1 MDLMPEEISSI
12 LPTST
17 LSPEERQLIADA
29 VSKGADSYFE
39 SCRQRVPEFV
49 NRHYSLNGAL
59 RIHRKAIGG
68 DLLRAPANLLWGV
81 PYLFTH
87 ASRILLHKAGAKGLS
102 QRLDHIPP
110 GFKTQVQKE
119 IEWLTFTELLML
131 PIDQGER
138 HFDEDALL
146 AEILSQ
152 PELSTPL
159 VEYLEKINT
168 NSQLPDFE
176 AVLRKNLDRYAGTR
190 VAVADLSCGIISLA
204 AGAATFHKLAPGA
217 LSTGSL
223 LAAAI
228 AQQSAISGFLFG
240 QTLGSIYYG
249 IFPAAAS
256 MGLLI
261 ASTGGVLAVLGIF
274 SAVSGVITDPV
285 QRLLGLH
292 QRRLYKFINA
302 LEQEFSQAD
311 SSGFEPK
318 DHYAARIFD
327 LFDLL
332 KTAAGLM
339 R

>member
-1 MDLMPEEISSI
+1 MSDETLSNSSA
-12 LPTST
+12 ST
-17 LSPEERQLIADA
+17 LTTEEKQIISDA
-29 VSKGADSYFE
+29 VAKGATSFFE
-39 SCRQRVPEFV
+39 ACRQRVPAFV
-49 NRHYSLNGAL
+49 NQHYTLNGAL

-68 DLLRAPANLLWGV
+68 DLVRAPANLLWGA
-81 PYLFTH
+81 PYLITH
-87 ASRILLHKAGAKGLS
+87 ASRTLLRKAGARGLS
-102 QRLDHIPP
+102 RRLEHIPP
-110 GFKTQVQKE
+110 GFKTNVQKE

-131 PIDQGER
+131 PIDQGNR
-138 HFDEDALL
+138 RYDEDALL
-146 AEILSQ
+146 SEILSQ
-152 PELSTPL
+152 PELSRRL
-159 VEYLEKINT
+159 VKYLEQINT
-168 NSQLPDFE
+168 NNENPDFE
-176 AVLRKNLDRYAGTR
+176 SALQKNLVRYAGTR
-190 VAVADLSCGIISLA
+190 VAVADLACGIISLA
-204 AGAATFHKLAPGA
+204 AGAATFQKLAPGA

-240 QTLGSIYYG
+240 HTLGSIYYG

-256 MGLLI
+256 MGLVI

-274 SAVSGVITDPV
+274 SAISGVITDPI

-302 LEQEFSQAD
+302 LEKEFFEVDA
-311 SSGFEPK
+311 SGFDPK

-332 KTAAGLM
+332 KTAAGLV